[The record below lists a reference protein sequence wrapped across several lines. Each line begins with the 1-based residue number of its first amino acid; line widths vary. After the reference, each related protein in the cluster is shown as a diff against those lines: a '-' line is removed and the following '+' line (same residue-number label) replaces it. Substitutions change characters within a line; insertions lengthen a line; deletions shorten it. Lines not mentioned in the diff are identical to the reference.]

1 MQGYG
6 TFSSI
11 HFRFGAA
18 EHLKIF
24 CQGAVA
30 LDPVSWAHDLEY
42 QEFGHIMLIHQ
53 TQIQNKSK
61 ERIW

>member
-24 CQGAVA
+24 CQGNVIIIIYQYH
-30 LDPVSWAHDLEY
+30 VDLG
-42 QEFGHIMLIHQ
+42 FVH
-53 TQIQNKSK
+53 N
-61 ERIW
+61 

>member
-24 CQGAVA
+24 CQGAQ
-30 LDPVSWAHDLEY
+30 DL
-42 QEFGHIMLIHQ
+42 GLIDL
-53 TQIQNKSK
+53 SVMCVDLL
-61 ERIW
+61 E